1 MAANGKRAE
10 KNGSAAELAGVLA
23 DAIRRSAHHRTDPI
37 VVIDRIDETNN
48 AHVVVIWDRW
58 DEAPAIQRRKT
69 ILEAFKASKALP
81 GTEITSAL
89 GVTCLEAFESGL
101 LPYGI
106 IAMHRQAD
114 GVPLDKLTKAM
125 DEEEEGVHVTV
136 GSSTQL
142 RFPTLDQAEDAYR
155 RLSTHVPG
163 PYWAI
168 VQEVR
173 T

>member
-1 MAANGKRAE
+1 MSAISG
-10 KNGSAAELAGVLA
+10 KNGGNG
-23 DAIRRSAHHRTDPI
+23 RSARLVSALAEALRRPVSHRADPI
-37 VVIDRIDETNN
+37 VVEDFIADTNRM
-48 AHVVVIWDRW
+48 HVVVIWDRW
-58 DEAPAIQRRKT
+58 KGVHPDERRRV
-69 ILEAFKASKALP
+69 IVDAFHAAKRLD
-81 GTEITSAL
+81 EMVITAAL
-89 GVTCLEAFESGL
+89 GVTCLEAYESGL

-106 IAMHRQAD
+106 VAMHRPTD
-114 GVPLDKLTKAM
+114 KVPFDKLIKTIN
-125 DEEEEGVHVTV
+125 DEEQGVHVTV
-136 GSSTQL
+136 GESTQL